1 VSASSAGAVIPGE
14 AFSIDKRVRGYGRRP
29 GVQERSISMTHS
41 EGEEVGGWEKTFSNF
56 ADKAAFI
63 TGKPLVFLA
72 ALTMT
77 VAWGA
82 SGPLF
87 GWSDA
92 WQLIA
97 NTVTNLATFL
107 MVFVIQNSQNRDSAA
122 IQAKLDEVLR
132 TVAPNTDL
140 TGIEDLTQEEIND
153 IKARR
158 ARA

>member
-1 VSASSAGAVIPGE
+1 M
-14 AFSIDKRVRGYGRRP
+14 
-29 GVQERSISMTHS
+29 SMAHS
-41 EGEEVGGWEKTFSNF
+41 EGEEIGGWEKIFSNF

-63 TGKPLVFLA
+63 TGKPLIFLA
-72 ALTMT
+72 ALAMT
-77 VAWGA
+77 VAWGV

-92 WQLIA
+92 WQLVA

-140 TGIEDLTQEEIND
+140 TGIEDLTQEEIKD

-158 ARA
+158 ART